1 MKCVNIRTT
10 AETILFDCP
19 HCGLEAVIEDASMLE
34 YWTDYEG
41 KVTCPVPQGCNM
53 QYEIP
58 TAEEV
63 EASRTAGTAPPAEEP
78 IAESPPEAA
87 APKPE
92 EAPVATAPTTAGDAA
107 DPPEAPDETDAEEE
121 PGKPKFT
128 GPFRYVSKSEEE
140 AEEASGDEIEQLLG
154 QKEEDE
160 EDVNSPLM
168 IRTFRR
174 LDCIVQGKNKF
185 DDVVSR
191 FLGEVGRENVISVTP
206 MTYTEKSENVTDY
219 GVIIYYAQPRA
230 APAQPAA
237 AEPKTEP
244 VAWRD

>member
-63 EASRTAGTAPPAEEP
+63 AASRSAG
-78 IAESPPEAA
+78 A
-87 APKPE
+87 APTEVDPSIE
-92 EAPVATAPTTAGDAA
+92 PATAPEATEADGAAPATETTGESDAA
-107 DPPEAPDETDAEEE
+107 ETADEAEAEPE
-121 PGKPKFT
+121 KPKFT
-128 GPFRYVSKSEEE
+128 GPFRYVSKDDEEE
-140 AEEASGDEIEQLLG
+140 GPADKIEQLLG
-154 QKEEDE
+154 QKDEDE
-160 EDVNSPLM
+160 DEIASPLM
-168 IRTFRR
+168 IRTFRQ
-174 LDCIVQGKNKF
+174 LDCVVRGKNRF
-185 DDVVSR
+185 DDMVSK

-206 MTYTEKSENVTDY
+206 INYTNKAENVNDY
-219 GVIIYYAQPRA
+219 GVIIYFAQPSA
-230 APAQPAA
+230 TQTQTTA
-237 AEPKTEP
+237 AEPKPEP

>member
-19 HCGLEAVIEDASMLE
+19 HCGLEAVIEDSSMLE

-63 EASRTAGTAPPAEEP
+63 TASRSAFPAPTEAGPATDPTAA
-78 IAESPPEAA
+78 PEAT
-87 APKPE
+87 
-92 EAPVATAPTTAGDAA
+92 EADGATPATETTGESDAA
-107 DPPEAPDETDAEEE
+107 ETADEPE
-121 PGKPKFT
+121 KPKFT
-128 GPFRYVSKSEEE
+128 GPFRYVSKDDEEE
-140 AEEASGDEIEQLLG
+140 GPVDEIEQLLG
-154 QKEEDE
+154 QKNKEEDE
-160 EDVNSPLM
+160 VASPLM
-168 IRTFRR
+168 IRTFRQ
-174 LDCIVQGKNKF
+174 LDCVVRGKNRF
-185 DDVVSR
+185 DDMVST

-206 MTYTEKSENVTDY
+206 INYTNKAENVNDY
-219 GVIIYYAQPRA
+219 GVIIYYAQPQST
-230 APAQPAA
+230 PAQPTA
-237 AEPKTEP
+237 AEPKPEP

>member
-19 HCGLEAVIEDASMLE
+19 HCGLEAVIEDSSMLE

-63 EASRTAGTAPPAEEP
+63 TASRSVDPAIE
-78 IAESPPEAA
+78 
-87 APKPE
+87 
-92 EAPVATAPTTAGDAA
+92 PTTATESTEADGATPATEATGESDAA
-107 DPPEAPDETDAEEE
+107 EVADEPEAETE
-121 PGKPKFT
+121 PEKPKFT
-128 GPFRYVSKSEEE
+128 GPFRYVSKDEEE
-140 AEEASGDEIEQLLG
+140 EGPADKIEQLLG
-154 QKEEDE
+154 QKDEDE
-160 EDVNSPLM
+160 DEVASPLM
-168 IRTFRR
+168 IRTFRQ
-174 LDCIVQGKNKF
+174 LDCVVRGKNRF
-185 DDVVSR
+185 DDMVSK

-206 MTYTEKSENVTDY
+206 INYTNKAENVNDY
-219 GVIIYYAQPRA
+219 GVIIYYAQPPA
-230 APAQPAA
+230 TPAQPTT
-237 AEPKTEP
+237 AEPKPDP